1 MEIVGYH
8 TCKKTNDVLEKA
20 PFLSGCSDRIW
31 LTQGYYF
38 WTDDI
43 YHAHKWGKSS
53 IEGNYSIVKCL
64 INLDEEK
71 DELLDLVGNISQ
83 QIYFDALIKKFMK
96 EFKDENITIRAVI
109 MFLRNKALKNS
120 EIFPFITI
128 KAKDEYNEERYSFID
143 YGSAKIRLLERHQLC
158 VFEEGRSKISS
169 PDLEFE
175 S

>member
-96 EFKDENITIRAVI
+96 EFKDENITIRTVI

-120 EIFPFITI
+120 EIFPFIAFPHFIFNFSADNTSI
-128 KAKDEYNEERYSFID
+128 FLSNFSSFTNI
-143 YGSAKIRLLERHQLC
+143 L
-158 VFEEGRSKISS
+158 SS
-169 PDLEFE
+169 SSLGNLPFLFL
-175 S
+175 